1 MSEQYPTQQEYQ
13 EALNEIFAHDAELYN
28 YIMYCEAEEPAE
40 FDLDA
45 LEERMYL
52 TEDNKGEDMASK
64 TDLIETKHV
73 DTEQYEWIAYIPGK
87 EVLAQGGDTEEEAI
101 GRLWLAS
108 AGDMIALFLEI
119 ATSGEPSK
127 GENT

>member
-1 MSEQYPTQQEYQ
+1 
-13 EALNEIFAHDAELYN
+13 
-28 YIMYCEAEEPAE
+28 
-40 FDLDA
+40 
-45 LEERMYL
+45 
-52 TEDNKGEDMASK
+52 MASK

-87 EVLAQGGDTEEEAI
+87 EVLAQGGDTEAEAI

-119 ATSGEPSK
+119 ATSGEPSN
-127 GENT
+127 E

>member
-1 MSEQYPTQQEYQ
+1 MSEQYPTQREYQ

-28 YIMYCEAEEPAE
+28 YIMYYEEDYLPE

>member
-1 MSEQYPTQQEYQ
+1 MTQIPPSEIQQINQRLTTRQQQEYQ

-28 YIMYCEAEEPAE
+28 YIMYYEEDYLPE

-73 DTEQYEWIAYIPGK
+73 DTENMNGLLTS
-87 EVLAQGGDTEEEAI
+87 LA
-101 GRLWLAS
+101 RK
-108 AGDMIALFLEI
+108 F
-119 ATSGEPSK
+119 
-127 GENT
+127 